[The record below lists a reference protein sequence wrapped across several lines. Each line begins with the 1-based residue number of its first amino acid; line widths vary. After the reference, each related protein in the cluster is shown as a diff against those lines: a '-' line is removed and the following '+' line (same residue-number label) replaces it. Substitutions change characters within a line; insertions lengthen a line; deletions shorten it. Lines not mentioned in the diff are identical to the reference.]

1 MKTLLPTAT
10 QTLIEEAKRGLHL
23 TSDYA
28 LAMHMGWPQSDIST
42 YRSGRVRMGVRKAYE
57 FAKKTGIP
65 LETVAEAIIEDE
77 TVTKQ
82 IFGRSPTEQIGD
94 I

>member
-10 QTLIEEAKRGLHL
+10 DALLDSAMERLGLTTDYQLAKRLE
-23 TSDYA
+23 
-28 LAMHMGWPQSDIST
+28 WPQSNIST

-57 FAKKTGIP
+57 FSKKTGIP
-65 LETVAEAIIEDE
+65 LEKVAEAIIEDE

-82 IFGRSPTEQIGD
+82 SFEKSKAETSGD

>member
-1 MKTLLPTAT
+1 MKTLLQTAT
-10 QTLIEEAKRGLHL
+10 NALLDEAMSRHGLTTNYQLAKHL
-23 TSDYA
+23 K
-28 LAMHMGWPQSDIST
+28 WPQSDIST

-77 TVTKQ
+77 VVTRQ
-82 IFGRSPTEQIGD
+82 TFIRSAPEARSD